1 MPDPARPT
9 PGEALRAQDEV
20 RELSDMLGQTFL
32 LAAHALTQFDQI
44 PCGEHDHQGG
54 AMVYYCPWCE
64 RDVFVD
70 IEDEHPQDVQ
80 HAPDCLRQRAVDA
93 IEALLA
99 RIPKIGE
106 SAALPPE
113 GRHPEEP
120 VLNWE
125 QGYQQICE
133 VAAKN
138 LERAERAEAAF
149 SVLEPIDVGYAAAL
163 IEDRI
168 ASEGPVNQPLLTE
181 RARRLRQLQYAL
193 NLTGAEGRAPTE
205 PQSLIP
211 LNEAQARA
219 AKDWAADDRLWTTQE
234 TVAFNLRTFAR
245 VILKA
250 NLLAAPTETP
260 PSDGAKL
267 EVRTLKPSA
276 PPETPARLQEYL
288 TSRKALLNAMIPMD
302 EKAAHTKWHRLNELE
317 QLEAALVSP
326 VDPQEP

>member
-9 PGEALRAQDEV
+9 PGEALRAADQAVGEILDRLEHLAFNAKGKMRALV
-20 RELSDMLGQTFL
+20 PAGDWPVMLG
-32 LAAHALTQFDQI
+32 AEIVRIKAHREIL
-44 PCGEHDHQGG
+44 
-54 AMVYYCPWCE
+54 
-64 RDVFVD
+64 
-70 IEDEHPQDVQ
+70 
-80 HAPDCLRQRAVDA
+80 QRAERLFRH
-93 IEALLA
+93 EAMF
-99 RIPKIGE
+99 P
-106 SAALPPE
+106 AALPPE